1 MNELS
6 GREEVVRAEW
16 PQDASMHD
24 ARGSFRAMKKI
35 AEGFTPYERVESS
48 GVIEPGD
55 IIVVGPHGGG
65 PGHGMIV
72 GGRENTI
79 WHSTGIGVQFAGIS
93 YLWLTDQR
101 IFRVYRYLRKD
112 LWLQSQ

>member
-1 MNELS
+1 
-6 GREEVVRAEW
+6 
-16 PQDASMHD
+16 
-24 ARGSFRAMKKI
+24 MKKI